1 MKTRLIIAFA
11 ALLLHLGLQAQIT
24 CTPNNAVTGQALT
37 VSILGTGTNLNSLTA
52 TYINVS
58 GMNLNANMWTAS
70 SATSMSAN
78 FTIPPWY
85 PTGTGFLRVN
95 QANTQFFTCP
105 FTVSAGAPVGN
116 YGQVA
121 GKLYQDVN
129 GNCAYNLGEVVY
141 TNRTV
146 TFQPGNFT
154 AMTDANGNYSIW
166 LPIGSYTARFFG
178 LNNGVVTCPVG
189 GVRTVNLTFNG
200 QVLTGQ
206 DFATGSATVYDAESM
221 TTGAFMRPG
230 FNAVV
235 YGWARNAG
243 NTIIPAATMKVL
255 KPTFANFVA
264 AYPSGYTISGDTVI
278 WTLSNLPIGGS
289 TMCYMNL
296 YVPNTVT
303 LGTPYHLYSRIT
315 ASPPDA
321 YPANDTMYWPG
332 TASGAFDPNDKQVV
346 SGQGRIADGD
356 LPMQDSV
363 LNYLI
368 RFQNTGTDTA
378 FNIYVRDTLDV
389 ANLEMGSLRITGAS
403 HPYTV
408 SMSSGGQMQ
417 LTFTNI
423 LLPDSN
429 TNEAASHGWIAYRIH
444 RKSTVTLGTVIPNSA
459 SIYFDFNAPVKTNTV
474 HTRYCDQVNA
484 TFSSTGNNLI
494 AQFTDQSTGTI
505 TGRLWDFGDGS
516 TSTQTSPSHTYA
528 NPGTYT
534 VCLITTGICRNDTT
548 CSSITVCSG
557 PPQSTYSAAPS
568 GLSVAFTNSTT
579 NAVTYQWDFGD
590 GGTSTQASPSHT
602 YTSNGTYTV
611 CLISTSNCGVSDT
624 LCNSVT
630 VCVAPAAAFIAA
642 PPSTGLV
649 AFTDQSN
656 SATSWQWTFGDGGTS
671 TQQHPSHQYASDG
684 NYTVCLIVSSGCA
697 SDTSCFN
704 VAVCDVPV
712 LPAFTSTPSGLSV
725 SFSDLSSNAVSYA
738 WDFGDGSTSTA
749 QSPSHAYA
757 QVGSYT
763 VCLTITS
770 ACNRSATQC
779 ATVNVCVPPVA
790 TWTYT
795 QPSPGTL
802 VFTDGSQY
810 ATTWLWSFGNG
821 ATSGTQNPS
830 HTYTQNATV
839 TVCLTSSN
847 SCGTDSTCLTIPVCP
862 ATLQAGFAVSP
873 NQFTYTFT
881 DQSFGANQWA
891 WDFGDGGSSTAQ
903 SPSHTY
909 VANGTYNVCLT
920 ASNECST
927 TSVICQ
933 PVTVQVVGVGNAL
946 PGFEISLRPNPMTD
960 KAILY
965 VGNPGVAGEYQL
977 QIYDLRGAKVGELP
991 GEFNQNLELQR
1002 NGLAAGLYTFRVMS
1016 EGVQIGFGRVVMD

>member
-1 MKTRLIIAFA
+1 MLVHVSAYSQIW
-11 ALLLHLGLQAQIT
+11 QIT
-24 CTPNNAVTGQALT
+24 AAPDTAYTTQGLT
-37 VSILGTGTNLNSLTA
+37 VSIVGTGTNFTSATT
-52 TYINVS
+52 TYIINGGNVVYASSWTPLSPTSIQANFSIPPQFPLGPCSIRVEEQGNVTWYGAYHIKAGIPPGNVGRIS
-58 GMNLNANMWTAS
+58 GRLYNDANANCV
-70 SATSMSAN
+70 
-78 FTIPPWY
+78 Y
-85 PTGTGFLRVN
+85 
-95 QANTQFFTCP
+95 
-105 FTVSAGAPVGN
+105 
-116 YGQVA
+116 
-121 GKLYQDVN
+121 D
-129 GNCAYNLGEVVY
+129 LGETPIANNMVSI
-141 TNRTV
+141 
-146 TFQPGNFT
+146 QPGNYSTIT
-154 AMTDANGNYSIW
+154 AADGTYQIW
-166 LPIGSYTARFFG
+166 LPLGSYTVQHTPLLGHFF
-178 LNNGVVTCPVG
+178 VCPVLG
-189 GVRTVNLTFNG
+189 SYNANLTFNG
-200 QVLTGQ
+200 QSITGQ
-206 DFATGSATVYDAESM
+206 DFAVNTLPGDAYSNAL
-221 TTGAFMRPG
+221 TQSLRPG
-230 FNAVV
+230 FDSYM
-235 YGWARNAG
+235 YGLAM
-243 NTIIPAATMKVL
+243 ATYQVPVPGSSFKMV
-255 KPTFANFVA
+255 KPSFASLNFA
-264 AYPSGYTISGDTVI
+264 SPPGYTVSNDTLI
-278 WTLSNLPIGGS
+278 WPMGTFS
-289 TMCYMNL
+289 TTQNFQMNVH
-296 YVPNTVT
+296 VPANIP
-303 LGTPYHLYSRIT
+303 LGTPFDLWTRVST
-315 ASPPDA
+315 LPQDPVPS
-321 YPANDTMYWPG
+321 NDVFTINRVVGGSY
-332 TASGAFDPNDKQVV
+332 DPNDKQVFTTN
-346 SGQGRIADGD
+346 GTQADGD
-356 LPMQDSV
+356 LPLSDSSLV
-363 LNYLI
+363 YWI

-378 FNIYVRDTLDV
+378 FNVYVRDTLDNV
-389 ANLEMGSLRITGAS
+389 NLDLGSFRFLGAS
-403 HPYTV
+403 HPFAVNSTQA
-408 SMSSGGQMQ
+408 GQLQ
-417 LTFTNI
+417 VTFTNI
-423 LLPDSN
+423 QLPDSGV
-429 TNEAASHGWIAYRIH
+429 NEPASHGWFMYQVN
-444 RKSTVTLGTVIPNSA
+444 RKANTTPGTIIPNSA

-474 HTRYCDQVNA
+474 HTRYCDEVAAAFAPTLN
-484 TFSSTGNNLI
+484 GLMV
-494 AQFTDQSTGTI
+494 QFTDQSTGTVN
-505 TGRLWDFGDGS
+505 GRLWDFGDGS
-516 TSTQTSPSHTYA
+516 TSTQTSPSHTYT
-528 NPGTYT
+528 NPGTYN
-534 VCLITTGICRNDTT
+534 VCLITTGVCRNDTT
-548 CSSITVCSG
+548 CASITVCSG
-557 PPQSTYSAAPS
+557 SPQSTYSAAPS
-568 GLSVAFTNSTT
+568 GLSVAFTNATT
-579 NAVTYQWDFGD
+579 NAVTYHWDFGD

-611 CLISTSNCGVSDT
+611 CLISTSSCGDSDT

-630 VCVAPAAAFIAA
+630 VCVAPAAAFTAA

-656 SATSWQWTFGDGGTS
+656 SATSWQWTFGDGGIS

-738 WDFGDGSTSTA
+738 WDFGDGSTSTT
-749 QSPSHAYA
+749 QNPSHAYA

-810 ATTWLWSFGNG
+810 ATSWLWSFGNG
-821 ATSGTQNPS
+821 ATSGTPNPS

-862 ATLQAGFAVSP
+862 ATLQAGFAVNP

-909 VANGTYNVCLT
+909 AANGTYNVCLT

-927 TSVICQ
+927 TSVICH
-933 PVTVQVVGVGNAL
+933 PVTVQVVGIGNAL

-965 VGNPGVAGEYQL
+965 VGNPGVMGEYQL
-977 QIYDLRGAKVGELP
+977 QIYDLRGAKVSELP

-1002 NGLAAGLYTFRVMS
+1002 NGMAAGLYTFRVMS
-1016 EGVQIGFGRVVMD
+1016 DGVQIGFGRVVME